1 MLVTGKAA
9 IDDQG
14 RPVLVEVSD
23 VDGMD
28 VEAARAIPE
37 LRRQTSIDPSDRFVL
52 EDGNGD
58 LTLRVI
64 DLVAPLGKGQRCLV
78 VAPPRSGKTV
88 MLEKIAERISEGYKD
103 TELLVL
109 LVNERPEEATHFKRL
124 IKRGRVYVSTA
135 DEPNRRHVHICEMV
149 GARARRLAE
158 LGKDVFL
165 IVDSLTRIGRAY
177 NAETSGGGRTLSGGL
192 DARAMERP
200 KAFFGAARNVEGG
213 GSLTIVATALIE
225 TGSRMDEVIFEEFK
239 GTGNM
244 ELVLDRSLADRRTF
258 PAIDLE
264 KTGTRREE
272 RLLDSQTLA
281 AVHLLRKVLM
291 QMRNGEAM
299 PLLIDKLAKTETNM
313 GFLRHLL
320 QEGVA

>member
-1 MLVTGKAA
+1 VIEVDARNVGRLRDPENHFAETPRDAYVLPAAVLMNGLRSGMLVTGKAA

-177 NAETSGGGRTLSGGL
+177 NAETSGGGRTLSGGP
-192 DARAMERP
+192 RSWRRP
-200 KAFFGAARNVEGG
+200 
-213 GSLTIVATALIE
+213 
-225 TGSRMDEVIFEEFK
+225 
-239 GTGNM
+239 
-244 ELVLDRSLADRRTF
+244 
-258 PAIDLE
+258 
-264 KTGTRREE
+264 
-272 RLLDSQTLA
+272 
-281 AVHLLRKVLM
+281 
-291 QMRNGEAM
+291 
-299 PLLIDKLAKTETNM
+299 
-313 GFLRHLL
+313 
-320 QEGVA
+320 